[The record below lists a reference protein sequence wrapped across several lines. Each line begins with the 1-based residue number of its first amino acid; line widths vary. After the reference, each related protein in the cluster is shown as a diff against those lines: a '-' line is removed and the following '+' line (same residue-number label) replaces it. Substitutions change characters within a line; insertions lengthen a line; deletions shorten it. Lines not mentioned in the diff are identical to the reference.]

1 MSYNH
6 TLKYRT
12 FDSLLADV
20 ANDFKKY
27 QLKDLIDPSD
37 TIKVARRVNYDLG
50 LRINQTKEVV
60 LEVEKGRVKLPND
73 FYILNFALACGKYEA
88 KQYLPQGTHIEEKII
103 GKVAPEYQEAPPE
116 TIDLC
121 TTPIEKEECD
131 PCDPC
136 AQCGE
141 ETNCEPCNT
150 CCSNPSS
157 CTLNCKGEVTQLVQV
172 LTSETRRYTTLH
184 PIKMIS
190 NPREIDCDCPN
201 LYWDSTI
208 TGYIK
213 DGWLYTNFET
223 GNVYVNYQ
231 GSLEDEDGNLLVVDH
246 EVISEY
252 YEYALKQRI
261 IENLIMNDEEVNP
274 SKIQL
279 IEQRYRAARN
289 YALTIVNTPNFA
301 ELKQI
306 YQANR
311 NAQYSKYYDMFSSYP
326 RVYNRR

>member
-60 LEVEKGRVKLPND
+60 IEIEKGKAKLPND
-73 FYILNFALACGKYEA
+73 FYVLNFALACGKYEA
-88 KQYLPQGTHIEEKII
+88 KVYYPQGTRTEEKII
-103 GKVAPEYQEAPPE
+103 GTVAPEYQVAPPE
-116 TIDLC
+116 IIDLC
-121 TTPIEKEECD
+121 ETPIESSCD

-136 AQCGE
+136 SQCGA

-172 LTSETRRYTTLH
+172 LTSETRTYSTLH

-213 DGWLYTNFET
+213 DGWFYTSFET
-223 GNVYVNYQ
+223 GTVYINYQ
-231 GSLEDEDGNLLVVDH
+231 GGLEDNEGNLLVVDH
-246 EVISEY
+246 EVINEY

-274 SKIQL
+274 NKIQL

-289 YALTIVNTPNFA
+289 NALSIVNMPNFA
-301 ELKQI
+301 ELKQL

>member
-6 TLKYRT
+6 TLRYRT

-50 LRINQTKEVV
+50 LRINQTKEFV
-60 LEVEKGRVKLPND
+60 LEIEKGKAKLPND

-88 KQYLPQGTHIEEKII
+88 KVYYPQGTHVEEKII

-116 TIDLC
+116 TIDTC
-121 TTPIEKEECD
+121 SDMVDPASTED
-131 PCDPC
+131 PCNP
-136 AQCGE
+136 
-141 ETNCEPCNT
+141 EPGKCQLSCNGDVY
-150 CCSNPSS
+150 
-157 CTLNCKGEVTQLVQV
+157 KLVQNV
-172 LTSETRRYTTLH
+172 TYETRTYTSLM
-184 PIKMIS
+184 PIRMIN

-201 LYWDSTI
+201 LYWDSSI

-213 DGWLYTNFET
+213 DGWFYTSFET
-223 GNVYVNYQ
+223 GTVYINYQ
-231 GSLEDEDGNLLVVDH
+231 GNLEDNEGNLLVVDH
-246 EVISEY
+246 DVINEY

-274 SKIQL
+274 NKIQL

-289 YALTIVNTPNFA
+289 NALSIVNMPNFA
-301 ELKQI
+301 ELKQL

>member
-6 TLKYRT
+6 TLRYRT

-50 LRINQTKEVV
+50 LRIYQTKEVA
-60 LEVEKGRVKLPND
+60 LEVEKGKAKLPND
-73 FYILNFALACGKYEA
+73 FYVLNFALACGKYET
-88 KQYLPQGTHIEEKII
+88 KVYYPQGTHIEEKII
-103 GKVAPEYQEAPPE
+103 GTVAPEYQVAPPE

-121 TTPIEKEECD
+121 TTPIESAPID

-136 AQCGE
+136 AQCGQN
-141 ETNCEPCNT
+141 TNCEPCNT

-172 LTSETRRYTTLH
+172 LTSETRTYSTLY
-184 PIKMIS
+184 PIKMVS

-213 DGWLYTNFET
+213 DGWLYTSFET
-223 GNVYVNYQ
+223 GTVYVNYQ
-231 GSLEDEDGNLLVVDH
+231 GNLEDSEGNLLVVDH
-246 EVISEY
+246 EVINEY
-252 YEYALKQRI
+252 YEYAVKQRI
-261 IENLIMNDEEVNP
+261 IENLIMNDEEINP

-289 YALTIVNTPNFA
+289 NALSIVNMPNFA
-301 ELKQI
+301 ELKQL